1 VRPEH
6 EVEVA
11 ARALR
16 GHGARLAV
24 VAGAHVRVGLLHDAQ
39 VRDAGEARGAEGAV
53 EEAPEA
59 ALVVGRGRRARLE
72 DAGLCEHLRLRT
84 GGRREQ
90 GGCCEGGLSVARRSY
105 CDARRPCSRASTVST
120 GCMSVQGAP
129 LSWPA

>member
-1 VRPEH
+1 MRPEH

-39 VRDAGEARGAEGAV
+39 VRHAGEARGAEGAV
-53 EEAPEA
+53 EQAAEA
-59 ALVVGRGRRARLE
+59 ALLAGRGRLFVAPFE
-72 DAGLCEHLRLRT
+72 DVGVREHLRLRA

-90 GGCCEGGLSVARRSY
+90 GGCFL
-105 CDARRPCSRASTVST
+105 RAVC
-120 GCMSVQGAP
+120 G
-129 LSWPA
+129 

>member
-1 VRPEH
+1 VRAQH

-16 GHGARLAV
+16 GDGAGLAV

-39 VRDAGEARGAEGAV
+39 VRHAGEARGAEGAV

-59 ALVVGRGRRARLE
+59 ALLAGRGRLCAAAFE
-72 DAGLCEHLRLRT
+72 DVGVREHLRLRA

-90 GGCCEGGLSVARRSY
+90 GGCCL
-105 CDARRPCSRASTVST
+105 RAVC
-120 GCMSVQGAP
+120 G
-129 LSWPA
+129 

>member
-1 VRPEH
+1 MTANTRRLCLDLLYNASFSLDCHERHSTGRALAPRKEQTVRPEH

-16 GHGARLAV
+16 GHSARLAV

-59 ALVVGRGRRARLE
+59 ALVVGCGRRARLE

-90 GGCCEGGLSVARRSY
+90 GGCC
-105 CDARRPCSRASTVST
+105 
-120 GCMSVQGAP
+120 
-129 LSWPA
+129 